1 MVFSMTSWAKKE
13 ISKLVGTPRLL
24 ITQPPQPQP
33 QPQGEIVEVVVAAD
47 LRCSKC
53 RDRVADAISTMDFVA
68 MESVEVDVG
77 RKEVTLLA
85 HHSALSRRN

>member
-24 ITQPPQPQP
+24 ITQPPQP

-85 HHSALSRRN
+85 HHSVLSRRN